1 MILGPLFFRI
11 YINDLSRDLT
21 LHPHIF
27 LGDSS
32 LFSVFQNI
40 NSRTTDST
48 NDLSKTTVTF

>member
-21 LHPHIF
+21 LHSHIF